1 MSKHKKGTTRKHHP
15 AEQRQESVGESVS
28 EAAVTENA
36 KKSEAPSGD
45 APAGRAAA
53 PATGRRTGLAV
64 KIFAALALLTA
75 LAAAGLYQ
83 GAKWAV
89 NTRPIPYSSP
99 VAVEGVNPAAKS
111 GTEPI
116 ENPHPGSTTIIV
128 RDGDTSLNVAAA
140 LRAQGYDL
148 PAWLMKLA
156 ARMHP
161 NTLSKLHKGRYRF
174 PVEMTPATMLDILS
188 GGALIE
194 GVIRIPDGAPIWEV
208 RKIFNAADG
217 LTHETTA
224 MSDAALAEALGI
236 SAATP
241 EGYFAPETYHYME
254 GVSDLAVMKM
264 AVKRQKSLLASLWEK
279 RSGDLQVNTPYEAL
293 ILASIIEKES
303 GLDADR
309 GKVASVFHNRLSKGM
324 PLQTDPTVI
333 YGLGPGFSGNLT
345 RRDLAS
351 ETPYNTYRIA
361 ALPPTP
367 IGSPGVSSLT
377 AALNPERT
385 AYLYFV
391 SRGDGTSEFTT
402 NLNAHNR
409 AVNRYILNRPRTA
422 AKKAA
427 QSGAADKTGQP
438 EKAAD
443 DKADKADK
451 TDSTAQAGTAAG
463 AGVETPAEKSWK
475 AEKSE
480 KSEKAKKSEN
490 ADKADNAERPV
501 GKVSEGTSESA
512 P

>member
-1 MSKHKKGTTRKHHP
+1 MPTPR
-15 AEQRQESVGESVS
+15 RV
-28 EAAVTENA
+28 
-36 KKSEAPSGD
+36 PSS
-45 APAGRAAA
+45 AAA
-53 PATGRRTGLAV
+53 PAT
-64 KIFAALALLTA
+64 
-75 LAAAGLYQ
+75 
-83 GAKWAV
+83 
-89 NTRPIPYSSP
+89 
-99 VAVEGVNPAAKS
+99 E
-111 GTEPI
+111 
-116 ENPHPGSTTIIV
+116 
-128 RDGDTSLNVAAA
+128 
-140 LRAQGYDL
+140 
-148 PAWLMKLA
+148 
-156 ARMHP
+156 
-161 NTLSKLHKGRYRF
+161 
-174 PVEMTPATMLDILS
+174 
-188 GGALIE
+188 
-194 GVIRIPDGAPIWEV
+194 
-208 RKIFNAADG
+208 
-217 LTHETTA
+217 
-224 MSDAALAEALGI
+224 
-236 SAATP
+236 
-241 EGYFAPETYHYME
+241 
-254 GVSDLAVMKM
+254 
-264 AVKRQKSLLASLWEK
+264 
-279 RSGDLQVNTPYEAL
+279 
-293 ILASIIEKES
+293 
-303 GLDADR
+303 
-309 GKVASVFHNRLSKGM
+309 
-324 PLQTDPTVI
+324 
-333 YGLGPGFSGNLT
+333 
-345 RRDLAS
+345 
-351 ETPYNTYRIA
+351 
-361 ALPPTP
+361 PTP